1 MTAKRQQCL
10 TIQKM
15 TKNLNIDVA
24 IVHLLETKVINNQK
38 AIDIK
43 KETIQEIISM
53 NQGSLLGNRRLIEDI
68 ILEITPMIGEIPM
81 IGGIPM
87 IDETPMKEISL
98 ENILEKDLEMNHL
111 KRTTKDQGIEQ
122 IHEILE
128 NTTIVKST
136 QATKIKSMLAAIAII
151 TEIMMLITKMEIFGE
166 GLDLDLAKSI
176 KY

>member
-1 MTAKRQQCL
+1 MMKHELVNIVLMTAKRQQFHS
-10 TIQKM
+10 IQTM
-15 TKNLNIDVA
+15 TKKLNIDVA
-24 IVHLLETKVINNQK
+24 IVHQIETKVINNQK

-43 KETIQEIISM
+43 KETLQEIISM
-53 NQGSLLGNRRLIEDI
+53 NRGSPLENRRMIEDI
-68 ILEITPMIGEIPM
+68 SLEIIPMIGEASM
-81 IGGIPM
+81 I
-87 IDETPMKEISL
+87 EINL
-98 ENILEKDLEMNHL
+98 EKTLEKDLEMNRL

-136 QATKIKSMLAAIAII
+136 QATKIESMLVAIAII
-151 TEIMMLITKMEIFGE
+151 TEIVMLITKMEIFGE

>member
-1 MTAKRQQCL
+1 
-10 TIQKM
+10 
-15 TKNLNIDVA
+15 
-24 IVHLLETKVINNQK
+24 
-38 AIDIK
+38 
-43 KETIQEIISM
+43 
-53 NQGSLLGNRRLIEDI
+53 
-68 ILEITPMIGEIPM
+68 MIGEIPM
-81 IGGIPM
+81 TGGIPM
-87 IDETPMKEISL
+87 IGETPMKEISL

-128 NTTIVKST
+128 NITIVKST